1 MSRTH
6 RFHRFGRTAALTVG
20 LGILIASGSAWAGE
34 VKFSAETLETDDNG
48 NLTKDA
54 RAGAKGKVES
64 VAPDEEL
71 WQLSVWAKID
81 KGAQGPLYVE
91 FYREHAGKKL
101 MAYSHEEPDYDGGK
115 YWSMNIELA
124 RDMGFRFDDVLSVE
138 VLQIGGNDKKK
149 ILAKG
154 KLTLAKSTKQPAPV
168 GGGGGGGGGSD
179 DVDEGEGEE
188 EVDEQDARDSLA
200 GPEEEEE
207 EEEAEPDAPAEGPPP
222 VDSESKKGCRVDSS
236 GGLPW
241 ALAVLL
247 ALGLVARK
255 D

>member
-20 LGILIASGSAWAGE
+20 LGILLASGVARAGE

-54 RAGAKGKVES
+54 RASAKGKVES

-71 WQLSVWAKID
+71 WQVSVWAQID

-101 MAYSHEEPDYDGGK
+101 MAYSHEEADYDGGK

-149 ILAKG
+149 ILAKA
-154 KLTLAKSTKQPAPV
+154 KLTLLESTKEPAPMGGS
-168 GGGGGGGGGSD
+168 GGGGGGDDLGDDGGD
-179 DVDEGEGEE
+179 GEE
-188 EVDEQDARDSLA
+188 DVDEQDARDSLA
-200 GPEEEEE
+200 GPEEDEEG
-207 EEEAEPDAPAEGPPP
+207 EPDAPDEGPPP
-222 VDSESKKGCRVDSS
+222 VDAESKKGCNVDSS